1 MIFLLAAMAAQP
13 VPTGWAAFA
22 RAGALSHVKERV
34 EIDSLP
40 RSTGSTL
47 EYRMTYV
54 RQTIDRREHFVA
66 TSIGCPAVRSVIAS
80 MRDLRMPHP
89 APYGIAG
96 DSPEIVLDGT
106 TYELEAPTD
115 AAGGRTVINSN
126 IGSSLADWVDGAF
139 RALEPCWKKS
149 D

>member
-13 VPTGWAAFA
+13 APAGWAAFA
-22 RAGALSHVKERV
+22 RAGALSHVRERV

-40 RSTGSTL
+40 RSRGSTL
-47 EYRMTYV
+47 EYRMTYI
-54 RQTIDRREHFVA
+54 RQTLDHREHFVA

-80 MRDLRMPHP
+80 MRDLTMPHP

-96 DSPEIVLDGT
+96 DGPGIVLDGT

-115 AAGGRTVINSN
+115 SPSVRMVVSSN
-126 IGSSLADWVDGAF
+126 IGSPLADWVDGAF
-139 RALEPCWKKS
+139 RALEPCWTKN